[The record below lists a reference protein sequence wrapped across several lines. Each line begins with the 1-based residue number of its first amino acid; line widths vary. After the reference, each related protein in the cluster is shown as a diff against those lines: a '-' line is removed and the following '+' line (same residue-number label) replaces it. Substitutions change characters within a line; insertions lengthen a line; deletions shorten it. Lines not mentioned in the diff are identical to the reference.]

1 MKMGSTLHRIVVA
14 SVVWWLSLAPAMGF
28 LSPSRSVAL
37 PRRVVVDIQHASPA
51 AVSTTT
57 LFYDNNDGDR
67 VKKMGGMD
75 KGTYIFVF
83 VFAVCIWVFS
93 IPTEFRR
100 ARFCSEEQSAQYPQC
115 KTFGQWTSGVA
126 DYYKGGG
133 GVKFDFSIDPA
144 TLEENAELQ
153 RELYGP

>member
-1 MKMGSTLHRIVVA
+1 MKMGFSLHRIVVA
-14 SVVWWLSLAPAMGF
+14 SFVWWASLAPAMGF
-28 LSPSRSVAL
+28 LNPSRSVAL
-37 PRRVVVDIQHASPA
+37 PRRVVDIQHASPA

-57 LFYDNNDGDR
+57 LFYDNNDGDQ

-75 KGTYIFVF
+75 EGAVIFTV
-83 VFAVCIWVFS
+83 VFAVCVWIFS

-100 ARFCSEEQSAQYPQC
+100 ARFCSEEQSATYAQC
-115 KTFGQWTSGVA
+115 KTVGQWTSGVA
-126 DYYKGGG
+126 DYYKNGG

-153 RELYGP
+153 KELYGP